1 MHTWSRRFIRPATHF
16 IAPLIHSLQ
25 VTKLMEIGAWKLRTK
40 RSTLS
45 PRRVSTLQRNFEMN
59 KATESPSTHESAD
72 PTFIRN
78 ILRNRMATD
87 DLLERLRKASN
98 ELAAGLDIPFPG
110 LQPACSSARNQAKRI
125 DRLLWATRLKTAS
138 LRERQISDLPDLT
151 QVQVDILAHL
161 DRRMLSVV
169 PALRDW
175 FEGQVPP
182 RGAIGKS
189 RGDWIEID
197 KSVWI
202 KFQFRHDLDSE
213 LSQSWPLELGWQFG
227 RVLCRWRCTRSD
239 DHARFEF
246 QPFADELKTVDRR
259 ERSDVKSELLLAVL
273 PRIPELAFAAKFVER
288 LSLQVGNSRFTAG
301 IAMLP
306 GL

>member
-1 MHTWSRRFIRPATHF
+1 MNRP
-16 IAPLIHSLQ
+16 IEPP
-25 VTKLMEIGAWKLRTK
+25 
-40 RSTLS
+40 ST
-45 PRRVSTLQRNFEMN
+45 Q
-59 KATESPSTHESAD
+59 ESPD
-72 PTFIRN
+72 PTFVRD

-110 LQPACSSARNQAKRI
+110 LLPACSSARNRAKRI
-125 DRLLWATRLKTAS
+125 DRLLWAVRQKAAS
-138 LRERQISDLPDLT
+138 LREQQMSELPELT
-151 QVQVDILAHL
+151 QVRTDILAHL
-161 DRRMLSVV
+161 DRQMLLLG
-169 PALRDW
+169 PALGDW
-175 FEGQVPP
+175 FEGQVPH

-197 KSVWI
+197 NSVWI

-227 RVLCRWRCTRSD
+227 RVLCRWRCTPSD
-239 DHARFEF
+239 DHPHFEF
-246 QPFADELKTVDRR
+246 QSFADELKTVDRR

-301 IAMLP
+301 IAMSP